1 MKVLDP
7 VKRKTGMEK
16 EFEVLLILTVVLC
29 HSAISFC
36 LKFANIILKFYRW

>member
-7 VKRKTGMEK
+7 VMRKTGMEK
-16 EFEVLLILTVVLC
+16 EFEVFLILTVLLC

-36 LKFANIILKFYRW
+36 LKFVYANNIEIL